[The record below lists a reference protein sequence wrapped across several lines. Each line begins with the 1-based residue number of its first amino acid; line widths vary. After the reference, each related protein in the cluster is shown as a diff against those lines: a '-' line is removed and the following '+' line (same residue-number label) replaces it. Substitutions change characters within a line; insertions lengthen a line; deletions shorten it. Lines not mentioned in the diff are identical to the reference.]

1 MKILFT
7 GGGTGGH
14 FYPIIAIAEEVNKIV
29 DQEKILEAKLYYMS
43 DKPYDKEALF
53 ENGLE
58 FVEIS
63 AGKLRLYQ
71 SKENIFDMF
80 KTAIGCLQ
88 AIFKLFSI
96 YPDVVFGK
104 GGYASFPTLVAARIL
119 RIPVFIHES
128 DSIPGRVN
136 KWAGKFAKR
145 IAISYD
151 EAIEFFPKEKTAWI
165 GQPIRMEIQQK
176 ANQGALEYLKL
187 ESDVPVIFIVGGSLG
202 AEIINNTVIDDLPD
216 LLNRYQII
224 HQVGP
229 NNFKECTERV
239 SVVLDKHPYAN
250 RYKMFGTLNPLAL
263 KMAAGAAT
271 LVVSRA
277 GSMIFEIAG
286 WGVPS
291 IIIPIDEK
299 VSHDQK
305 SNAFN
310 YARAGA
316 CAVIEDNNL
325 TPTILRS
332 EIDKLIANKARLET
346 MSKNALAFAKPG
358 AAAAIARELVNM
370 AIEHEK

>member
-1 MKILFT
+1 
-7 GGGTGGH
+7 
-14 FYPIIAIAEEVNKIV
+14 
-29 DQEKILEAKLYYMS
+29 
-43 DKPYDKEALF
+43 
-53 ENGLE
+53 
-58 FVEIS
+58 
-63 AGKLRLYQ
+63 
-71 SKENIFDMF
+71 
-80 KTAIGCLQ
+80 
-88 AIFKLFSI
+88 
-96 YPDVVFGK
+96 
-104 GGYASFPTLVAARIL
+104 
-119 RIPVFIHES
+119 
-128 DSIPGRVN
+128 
-136 KWAGKFAKR
+136 
-145 IAISYD
+145 
-151 EAIEFFPKEKTAWI
+151 
-165 GQPIRMEIQQK
+165 
-176 ANQGALEYLKL
+176 
-187 ESDVPVIFIVGGSLG
+187 
-202 AEIINNTVIDDLPD
+202 
-216 LLNRYQII
+216 
-224 HQVGP
+224 
-229 NNFKECTERV
+229 
-239 SVVLDKHPYAN
+239 
-250 RYKMFGTLNPLAL
+250 MFGTLNPLAL